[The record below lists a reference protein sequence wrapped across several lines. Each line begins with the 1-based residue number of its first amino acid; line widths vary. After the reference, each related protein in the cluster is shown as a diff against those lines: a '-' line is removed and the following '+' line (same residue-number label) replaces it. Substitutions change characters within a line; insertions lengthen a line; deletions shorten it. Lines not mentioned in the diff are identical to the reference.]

1 MFKIFELKGGK
12 VSFLPSLDP
21 KHFKGFFISSV
32 IILIVIGLSSL
43 FKIDEKDV
51 WKFYN
56 LLIQQFGLKQQI
68 PNIDRKQELDSRVE
82 IEVDNAL
89 RNVESEYNR
98 IIIEADK
105 KYKPIYID
113 EINDETLCYSD
124 ECKALAPPMRL
135 CAPWVEDCIS
145 KDDK

>member
-1 MFKIFELKGGK
+1 MFKIFELKEGK
-12 VSFLPSLDP
+12 VNLLPSLNY
-21 KHFKGFFISSV
+21 KHIKGVFITSV
-32 IILIVIGLSSL
+32 VLMIVIGLSSF
-43 FKIDEKDV
+43 FKINEKDV

-56 LLIQQFGLKQQI
+56 LLIQHFGLKQQT
-68 PNIDRKQELDSRVE
+68 PNIDRKQELDARVE
-82 IEVDNAL
+82 IEVDNAI

-98 IIIEADK
+98 IIVEVDK

-124 ECKALAPPMRL
+124 ECKVLAPPMRI
-135 CAPWVEDCIS
+135 CAPWVQDCIL